1 MQGSC
6 FNNFLNKNEIDGTEL
21 VKTISKPLTAS
32 QIGYV
37 EPPNHKHE

>member
-1 MQGSC
+1 
-6 FNNFLNKNEIDGTEL
+6 

-37 EPPNHKHE
+37 EPPNHKHKIAKPGTPHLVKRYFNMF